1 MQGHRSQFSFVV
13 VFVSV
18 IVGLTVARADAQWGI
33 ITSTI
38 GSGSVTYADGSAG
51 DWRIGQPIGEGDRI
65 TTDADSYA
73 MLFFVSGLGVDD
85 IDFEGTI
92 VVEIDQNS
100 IVEIRRGQGRRAPID
115 VYIIKG
121 GVQAFFDA
129 GEHKDYILLSTA
141 QGELQVTGSHIY
153 ATYALPASPGSV
165 FGSFDSDCE
174 VRMMDGTNWAISR
187 NQKVVVNPNGDGGP
201 EGITPADKR
210 HWDSLPD
217 LNLAAAM
224 AHRGRVQTA
233 YADRTW
239 VGGWIAGAERLEDVA
254 GDQGSN
260 IPSQEPELVSVAPTT
275 TVRTAGASQRDNRPR
290 LRGTRTGSVSNEDD
304 GNNGIDRGTLQASQ
318 SRLRS
323 STARVLDGPSGLRSA
338 RSRRSAGAQ
347 RGVIRSAG
355 RK

>member
-1 MQGHRSQFSFVV
+1 M
-13 VFVSV
+13 
-18 IVGLTVARADAQWGI
+18 GI

-38 GSGSVTYADGSAG
+38 GSGSVTYPDGSAG
-51 DWRIGQPIGEGDRI
+51 DWRIGQPIGEGDFI
-65 TTDADSYA
+65 ATDTDSYA
-73 MLFFVSGLGVDD
+73 MRFFVSGLGAED
-85 IDFEGTI
+85 IEFEGTI
-92 VVEIDQNS
+92 VVEIDQDS
-100 IVEIRRGQGRRAPID
+100 IIEIRRGEGRRAPID
-115 VYIIKG
+115 VYIVKG

-129 GEHKDYILLSTA
+129 GEHKDYILLSTS

-153 ATYALPASPGSV
+153 ATYALPDSPGSV

-224 AHRGRVQTA
+224 AHRGSVQTA

-239 VGGWIAGAERLEDVA
+239 VGGWIAGAQRLEDVA
-254 GDQGSN
+254 GEGSSN

-275 TVRTAGASQRDNRPR
+275 TVRTTGTSTRDNRPR
-290 LRGTRTGSVSNEDD
+290 LRASGTGRSAGDED
-304 GNNGIDRGTLQASQ
+304 GGVGRETLQAPHST
-318 SRLRS
+318 LRN

-338 RSRRSAGAQ
+338 RSRQSARAQ
-347 RGVIRSAG
+347 RGVNRPTG

>member
-1 MQGHRSQFSFVV
+1 MQGHRSQFSFIV

-18 IVGLTVARADAQWGI
+18 IVGLTVARADAQLGI

-115 VYIIKG
+115 VYIVKG

-153 ATYALPASPGSV
+153 ATYALPGLPGSV

-275 TVRTAGASQRDNRPR
+275 TVRTTGTSARDNRPR
-290 LRGTRTGSVSNEDD
+290 LRGTRTGSLPNQDD
-304 GNNGIDRGTLQASQ
+304 GTLSVDRGTSQASQ
-318 SRLRS
+318 SRLRN

-347 RGVIRSAG
+347 RGAIRPAG

>member
-1 MQGHRSQFSFVV
+1 MQGTRSQFSFVV
-13 VFVSV
+13 VFMSV
-18 IVGLTVARADAQWGI
+18 IVGLTVARADAQLGI

-38 GSGSVTYADGSAG
+38 GSGSVTYPDGSAG
-51 DWRIGQPIGEGDRI
+51 DWRIGQPVGEGNRI
-65 TTDADSYA
+65 ATDTDSYA
-73 MLFFVSGLGVDD
+73 MLFFVSGLGAGD
-85 IDFEGTI
+85 IEFEGTI
-92 VVEIDQNS
+92 VVEIDQDS
-100 IVEIRRGQGRRAPID
+100 IIEIRRGQGRRAPID
-115 VYIIKG
+115 VYIVKG

-129 GEHKDYILLSTA
+129 GEHKDYILLSTS

-153 ATYALPASPGSV
+153 ATYALPDSPGSV

-174 VRMMDGTNWAISR
+174 VRMMDGMNWAISR
-187 NQKVVVNPNGDGGP
+187 NQKVVVNADGDGGP
-201 EGITPADKR
+201 EGITPADKK

-224 AHRGRVQTA
+224 AHRGSVQNA

-254 GDQGSN
+254 GQGSSN

-275 TVRTAGASQRDNRPR
+275 TVRTAGASTRDNRPR
-290 LRGTRTGSVSNEDD
+290 LRASGTGRSAGDED
-304 GNNGIDRGTLQASQ
+304 GGVGRETLQAPQ
-318 SRLRS
+318 STLRN

-347 RGVIRSAG
+347 RGVNRPAG

>member
-1 MQGHRSQFSFVV
+1 MQGTRSQFSLVV
-13 VFVSV
+13 VLTIPV
-18 IVGLTVARADAQWGI
+18 VGLTVARADAQLGL

-38 GSGSVTYADGSAG
+38 GSGSVTYPDGSAG
-51 DWRIGQPIGEGDRI
+51 DWRIGQPVGEGDRI

-73 MLFFVSGLGVDD
+73 MLFFVSGLGAED
-85 IDFEGTI
+85 IEFEGTI
-92 VVEIDQNS
+92 VVEVDQDS
-100 IVEIRRGQGRRAPID
+100 VVEIRRGEGRRAPID
-115 VYIIKG
+115 VYIVKG

-129 GEHKDYILLSTA
+129 GEHKDYILLSTS

-153 ATYALPASPGSV
+153 ATYALPDSPGSV

-174 VRMMDGTNWAISR
+174 VRLMDGTTWDISR
-187 NQKVVVNPNGDGGP
+187 NQKVEVNANGDGGP

-224 AHRGRVQTA
+224 AQRGRVQTA

-254 GDQGSN
+254 GEGSSN

-275 TVRTAGASQRDNRPR
+275 TVRTAGASTRDNRPR
-290 LRGTRTGSVSNEDD
+290 LRASGTGRSAGDED
-304 GNNGIDRGTLQASQ
+304 GGVGRETLQAPQ
-318 SRLRS
+318 STLRN

-347 RGVIRSAG
+347 RGVNRSAG

>member
-1 MQGHRSQFSFVV
+1 MQGTRSQFSFIVV
-13 VFVSV
+13 LMIA
-18 IVGLTVARADAQWGI
+18 IVGLTVARADAQLGI

-38 GSGSVTYADGSAG
+38 GSGSVTYPDGSAG
-51 DWRIGQPIGEGDRI
+51 DWRIGQPVGEGDRI

-73 MLFFVSGLGVDD
+73 MLFFVSGLGAED
-85 IDFEGTI
+85 IEFEGTI
-92 VVEIDQNS
+92 VVEIDQDS
-100 IVEIRRGQGRRAPID
+100 IVEIRRGEGRRAPID

-129 GEHKDYILLSTA
+129 GEHKDYILLSTS

-153 ATYALPASPGSV
+153 ATYALPGSPGSV
-165 FGSFDSDCE
+165 FGSFDSDCA
-174 VRMMDGTNWAISR
+174 VRMLDGTNWAISR
-187 NQKVVVNPNGDGGP
+187 NQKVVVNANGDGGP

-254 GDQGSN
+254 SEGSSN

-275 TVRTAGASQRDNRPR
+275 TVRTTGTSTRDNRPR
-290 LRGTRTGSVSNEDD
+290 LRASGTGRSAGDED
-304 GNNGIDRGTLQASQ
+304 GGFGRETLQAPQ
-318 SRLRS
+318 SVLRN

-347 RGVIRSAG
+347 RGVNRPAG

>member
-1 MQGHRSQFSFVV
+1 MQGTRSQFSFVV
-13 VFVSV
+13 VSMSV
-18 IVGLTVARADAQWGI
+18 IVGLTVARADAQLGI

-38 GSGSVTYADGSAG
+38 GSGSVTYPDGSAG
-51 DWRIGQPIGEGDRI
+51 DWRIGQPVGEGHRI

-73 MLFFVSGLGVDD
+73 MLFFVSGLGAED
-85 IDFEGTI
+85 IEFEGTI
-92 VVEIDQNS
+92 VVEIDQDS
-100 IVEIRRGQGRRAPID
+100 IIEIRRGEGRRAPID
-115 VYIIKG
+115 VYIVRG

-129 GEHKDYILLSTA
+129 GEHKDYILLSTS

-153 ATYALPASPGSV
+153 ATYSLPDSPGSV

-174 VRMMDGTNWAISR
+174 VRMMNGMNWAISR

-224 AHRGRVQTA
+224 AHRGSVQTA

-254 GDQGSN
+254 GEGSSN
-260 IPSQEPELVSVAPTT
+260 IPSQEPELVSLAPTT
-275 TVRTAGASQRDNRPR
+275 TVRTAGTSTRDNRPR
-290 LRGTRTGSVSNEDD
+290 LRASGSGRSAGDED
-304 GNNGIDRGTLQASQ
+304 GGIGRETLQAPQ
-318 SRLRS
+318 SALRNA
-323 STARVLDGPSGLRSA
+323 TARVLDGPSGLRSA
-338 RSRRSAGAQ
+338 RSRRSAGFQ
-347 RGVIRSAG
+347 RGVSRSTG

>member
-1 MQGHRSQFSFVV
+1 MQGTRSQFSFVV
-13 VFVSV
+13 VLMSV
-18 IVGLTVARADAQWGI
+18 IVGLTASRADAQLGI

-38 GSGSVTYADGSAG
+38 GSGSVSHPDGSAG
-51 DWRIGQPIGEGDRI
+51 DWRIGQPVGEGDRI
-65 TTDADSYA
+65 ETDADSYT
-73 MLFFVSGLGVDD
+73 MLFFVGGLGAED
-85 IDFEGTI
+85 IEFEGTI
-92 VVEIDQNS
+92 VVEIDQDS
-100 IVEIRRGQGRRAPID
+100 IIEIRRGQGRRAPID

-129 GEHKDYILLSTA
+129 GEHKDYILLSTS

-153 ATYALPASPGSV
+153 ATYALPDSPGSV

-174 VRMMDGTNWAISR
+174 VRMMDGMNWAISR
-187 NQKVVVNPNGDGGP
+187 NQKVVVNANGDGGP

-254 GDQGSN
+254 GEGSSN
-260 IPSQEPELVSVAPTT
+260 IPSQEPDLVSVAPTT
-275 TVRTAGASQRDNRPR
+275 TVRTTGTSTRDNRPR
-290 LRGTRTGSVSNEDD
+290 LRASGTGRSAGDED
-304 GNNGIDRGTLQASQ
+304 GGVGRETLQAPQ
-318 SRLRS
+318 STLRN

-338 RSRRSAGAQ
+338 RSRRSAGGQ
-347 RGVIRSAG
+347 RGVNRPTG